1 MALTKEQAKV
11 LEGIDPQDLATLVSK
26 ANRADTEVRIN
37 DEDNQ
42 KFGEVSLYKVQSNG
56 YARPK
61 MGIDA
66 DGIPG
71 LIAGLQDA
79 FATLR
84 SDVEFNAFALVT
96 EDES

>member
-1 MALTKEQAKV
+1 MSLTAEQAAL
-11 LEGIDPQDLATLVSK
+11 LEDLSPEDLATLVSK

-61 MGIDA
+61 MGIDV

-71 LIAGLQDA
+71 LIAGLEA
-79 FATLR
+79 AYTTLR
-84 SDVEFNAFALVT
+84 PKQAITPFALVT
-96 EDES
+96 EDEE

>member
-1 MALTKEQAKV
+1 MALTTEQAEV
-11 LEGIDPQDLATLVSK
+11 LAGIDPADLATLVSK

-71 LIAGLQDA
+71 LIVGLQEA
-79 FATLR
+79 FSTLR
-84 SDVEFNAFALVT
+84 PDVEFAAFTLVT
-96 EDES
+96 EGE

>member
-1 MALTKEQAKV
+1 MSLTAEQASV
-11 LEGIDPQDLATLVSK
+11 LEGISPEDLATLVSK

-84 SDVEFNAFALVT
+84 PDQEFDAFALVT

>member
-1 MALTKEQAKV
+1 MALTPQQTEV
-11 LEGIDPQDLATLVSK
+11 LEGISPEDLATLVSK

-42 KFGEVSLYKVQSNG
+42 KFGEVSLYKVQGNG

-71 LIAGLQDA
+71 LIVGLQEA
-79 FATLR
+79 FASLR
-84 SDVEFNAFALVT
+84 PKVEFDAFALVT